1 MKNKEK
7 LGCRL
12 KLSLEFIIKITRAS
26 RQSGIRDIKFMITAR
41 PRGTLSTWQKK
52 YSVSRN
58 DLSWGTMYILLCQL
72 VSKIVCLGVSTLY

>member
-41 PRGTLSTWQKK
+41 PRGTLSTWPKK
-52 YSVSRN
+52 YSVPQN
-58 DLSWGTMYILLCQL
+58 DLSWGTMYVLPCQTITKS
-72 VSKIVCLGVSTLY
+72 VYLGVSTLY

>member
-1 MKNKEK
+1 MLQIEKEK
-7 LGCRL
+7 
-12 KLSLEFIIKITRAS
+12 KIFAEMHT
-26 RQSGIRDIKFMITAR
+26 GTAR